1 MPEVALQDY
10 LQEIN
15 GLVDD
20 SHLEAA
26 IRHCRHILKQFPR
39 HVETYRLLGKALLE
53 QDRLADAADVF
64 HRVLSADPEDFIAH
78 AGLAIVHRQQNLLR
92 EAAWHMERAFEVE
105 PYNGAIRESLQDLIG
120 RRDGLPPEQLT
131 LTPGALA
138 RMHVQGELYA
148 QAIAELRRLLAVE
161 QNRIDLHVL
170 LAEALWRDGQRI
182 DAAEECNR
190 ILGQLPDCIK
200 AHAIL
205 AEVYLVTDR
214 VDEAQEHLRRVFEL
228 VLPTNSSLSYDSAVG
243 AAFRTEY
250 SPVLPNKIP
259 IDRATDELTEDRSA
273 ETADWVQDL
282 DLGEEFALE
291 DAGPEW
297 LGALEDEGG
306 FEDEDFEILEIGR
319 DADDQLDATGETT
332 NLLRRASDQL
342 PGIGEVREETDWD
355 AWLDV
360 DEEVEADF
368 EHSSPG
374 DRPSVEEVG
383 MDNMDERGNGWEE
396 FPEGDEPR
404 DQRDAAASGGGD
416 DDLEWLDEL
425 QQAGQPSED
434 AGEFETM
441 DDSDLP
447 DWLRE
452 GLDADDM
459 EGSELE
465 WLDESDE
472 ATEAG
477 SDQPPEEQA
486 EELPDWLS
494 EDFGALEDEGD
505 PEEGSDLS
513 WLDQIAAG
521 EGDPLEEP
529 PTMSWPDEE
538 GGEADDD
545 LESAWDEPAEATDAD
560 VTDEPEYPEPDAEP
574 VAAEGGPVD
583 EETAPQYSDDDIPE
597 DLDEAMAWLEQ
608 LAAQQGAPADEL
620 PSLSADVAGT
630 EQPLVEEGTE
640 DVAEAMDWLDELA
653 QAEGEADFETEAV
666 GDVEAQD
673 ETPDVTAPQPG
684 PAEETED
691 VDEAMAWL
699 EELASEAG
707 AEEVTFEDLEDRA
720 DIDALADLDELP
732 DDPEQALAWLEGLAE
747 ESDEGEQVVED
758 EGPVVEEET
767 TPPVPLDVVAA
778 RAEAEAILLHDQLS
792 DTDSSDEAEV
802 VEDIPDDPDEAM
814 AWLERLAARQG
825 ASIDELPSLA
835 DVDIDAD
842 EDVDA
847 PDWLAEEL
855 AAAEEE
861 GDAVEDDVVYSEAAG
876 EIDDT
881 LYEDIEIA
889 VSGEREAE
897 EVQDEAVPL
906 DDADIAE
913 PEAME
918 EIGAVETEGAD
929 TLEDLDLAAESFE
942 DDLPDWLDLEDEGDL
957 EAFDWEEPAFEG
969 SDWLQ
974 EEEPV
979 AEVETGAD
987 VTEPEEPLEAEA
999 EMQADDIEAQDVEAG
1014 AIAEEPQPAVEMP
1027 EVDEEEPVPAY
1038 DEPAEEPVSEE
1049 VVEDV
1054 AAYEDAAYEEAPY
1067 EEASYEEASYEEVD
1081 VSEEIAA
1088 EAAEGA
1094 APVVDEVA
1102 VDEAAVEEA
1111 VVAEEADVEPADAE
1125 PQMDAQS
1132 ARQALE
1138 AGNVDEAIEA
1148 YEQLLETG
1156 SEDVSALIND
1166 LESASESHEDN
1177 PRLVQLLGDAYNQNG
1192 QLQKALDA
1200 YRQALEML

>member
-15 GLVDD
+15 SLVDD

-26 IRHCRHILKQFPR
+26 VRHCRHILKQFPR

-138 RMHVQGELYA
+138 RIHVQGELYA
-148 QAIAELRRLLAVE
+148 QAIAELRRLLE
-161 QNRIDLHVL
+161 LEPNRIDLQVL

-182 DAAEECNR
+182 GAAEECNR
-190 ILGQLPDCIK
+190 ILDQLPDCIK
-200 AHAIL
+200 ARAIL

-214 VDEAQEHLRRVFEL
+214 LDEAQEHLRRVFEL

-243 AAFRTEY
+243 SAFRTEY
-250 SPVLPNKIP
+250 SPILPNKIP
-259 IDRATDELTEDRSA
+259 LDRASDELAEDRTA
-273 ETADWVQDL
+273 EAADWVQDL

-297 LGALEDEGG
+297 LDALEDEGG
-306 FEDEDFEILEIGR
+306 FEDEDFEMIESGR
-319 DADDQLDATGETT
+319 DVPQLDATGETT

-355 AWLDV
+355 AWLDI

-368 EHSSPG
+368 EHGSPG
-374 DRPSVEEVG
+374 DRPDVEEVG
-383 MDNMDERGNGWEE
+383 MDNMDERGNSWEE

-404 DQRDAAASGGGD
+404 DQRDAGASDSGD
-416 DDLEWLDEL
+416 EDLEWLDEL
-425 QQAGQPSED
+425 QQAGEPSEER
-434 AGEFETM
+434 GEFETM

-452 GLDADDM
+452 GLTADDM
-459 EGSELE
+459 EGSELQ

-472 ATEAG
+472 KTEAE
-477 SDQPPEEQA
+477 SAKPADEEA
-486 EELPDWLS
+486 EEIPEWLS
-494 EDFGALEDEGD
+494 EDFGADEEDVEAD
-505 PEEGSDLS
+505 SDLS

-529 PTMSWPDEE
+529 PTMSWPDE
-538 GGEADDD
+538 GDEADEE
-545 LESAWDEPAEATDAD
+545 LGSVWDEPAEAADAEITGEPEHSESD
-560 VTDEPEYPEPDAEP
+560 VQPIAAEEGPPGDETEPEYSE
-574 VAAEGGPVD
+574 
-583 EETAPQYSDDDIPE
+583 DDIPE

-620 PSLSADVAGT
+620 PSLSADVAST
-630 EQPLVEEGTE
+630 EQPPADVEREEVG
-640 DVAEAMDWLDELA
+640 EAMDWLDELA
-653 QAEGEADFETEAV
+653 QAEGEADFEAEAA

-673 ETPDVTAPQPG
+673 ETPDVAASHLA
-684 PAEETED
+684 PAEESEE

-707 AEEVTFEDLEDRA
+707 AEDVAFEDLEDKA
-720 DIDALADLDELP
+720 DIGALADLDELP

-747 ESDEGEQVVED
+747 ESDEGEQVVEE

-767 TPPVPLDVVAA
+767 TPNVPLDVVAA
-778 RAEAEAILLHDQLS
+778 RAEAEAILLHDQPS
-792 DTDSSDEAEV
+792 DAESSDEDEV

-835 DVDIDAD
+835 DVDAGVEEVI
-842 EDVDA
+842 DA
-847 PDWLAEEL
+847 PDWLAEEV
-855 AAAEEE
+855 AGAEEE
-861 GDAVEDDVVYSEAAG
+861 GDVVEDDVVYSEAAG
-876 EIDDT
+876 EIDET
-881 LYEDIEIA
+881 LYEDTDIA
-889 VSGEREAE
+889 ETGEPEVAE
-897 EVQDEAVPL
+897 LQEEAVPT
-906 DDADIAE
+906 DDADIVDPE
-913 PEAME
+913 PLE
-918 EIGAVETEGAD
+918 EIESEATEGVDA
-929 TLEDLDLAAESFE
+929 LEDLDLAAASFE

-974 EEEPV
+974 ESV
-979 AEVETGAD
+979 ADVETGAD
-987 VTEPEEPLEAEA
+987 VFEPEEPLEAEV
-999 EMQADDIEAQDVEAG
+999 EMQADDIEAPDVEIG
-1014 AIAEEPQPAVEMP
+1014 PIAEESEPPVEIS
-1027 EVDEEEPVPAY
+1027 EVDAEEASL
-1038 DEPAEEPVSEE
+1038 AEEPVAEPVHEE
-1049 VVEDV
+1049 VSDDLV
-1054 AAYEDAAYEEAPY
+1054 ASYD
-1067 EEASYEEASYEEVD
+1067 EASDEEVD
-1081 VSEEIAA
+1081 VGDEIAA
-1088 EAAEGA
+1088 EADEDA
-1094 APVVDEVA
+1094 APAVEEPTADEDV
-1102 VDEAAVEEA
+1102 VEEA
-1111 VVAEEADVEPADAE
+1111 VAAEESDVEPGEVEPADVQA
-1125 PQMDAQS
+1125 PVDAQH

-1138 AGNVDEAIEA
+1138 AGNVDEAIGA
-1148 YEQLLETG
+1148 YEQLLESG
-1156 SEDVSALIND
+1156 SADVSALIGD
-1166 LESASESHEDN
+1166 LESARETHEDN

-1200 YRQALEML
+1200 YRHALEML

>member
-15 GLVDD
+15 GLIDD

-26 IRHCRHILKQFPR
+26 VRHCRHILKQFPR

-148 QAIAELRRLLAVE
+148 QAIAELRRLLE
-161 QNRIDLHVL
+161 LEPNRVDLQVL

-182 DAAEECNR
+182 GAAEECNR
-190 ILGQLPDCIK
+190 ILAQLPDCIK
-200 AHAIL
+200 ARAIL

-243 AAFRTEY
+243 SAFRTEY
-250 SPVLPNKIP
+250 SPILPNKIP
-259 IDRATDELTEDRSA
+259 LDRASDELAEDRTA
-273 ETADWVQDL
+273 EAADWVQDL

-297 LGALEDEGG
+297 LDALEDEGG
-306 FEDEDFEILEIGR
+306 FEDEDFEIIESGR
-319 DADDQLDATGETT
+319 DAHAQLDATGETT

-342 PGIGEVREETDWD
+342 PGIGELREETDWD

-368 EHSSPG
+368 EHGSPG
-374 DRPSVEEVG
+374 DRPNVEEVG
-383 MDNMDERGNGWEE
+383 MDNMDERGNSWEE

-404 DQRDAAASGGGD
+404 DQRDAGASDSGD

-425 QQAGQPSED
+425 QQAGQPSEE
-434 AGEFETM
+434 GSEFETM

-452 GLDADDM
+452 GLAADDM

-472 ATEAG
+472 KTEAE
-477 SDQPPEEQA
+477 SAQPADEEA

-494 EDFGALEDEGD
+494 EDFGADKEDVEAD
-505 PEEGSDLS
+505 SDLS

-521 EGDPLEEP
+521 EGNPLEEP
-529 PTMSWPDEE
+529 PTMSWPDE
-538 GGEADDD
+538 GDEADED
-545 LESAWDEPAEATDAD
+545 LESVWDEPAEAADAEI
-560 VTDEPEYPEPDAEP
+560 TGEPEHSEADLQP
-574 VAAEGGPVD
+574 VAAEEGPPED
-583 EETAPQYSDDDIPE
+583 ETRPEYSEDDIPE
-597 DLDEAMAWLEQ
+597 DLDEAMVWLEQ

-630 EQPLVEEGTE
+630 EQPPADEGREEVG
-640 DVAEAMDWLDELA
+640 EAMDWLDELA
-653 QAEGEADFETEAV
+653 QAEGEADFEAEAV

-673 ETPDVTAPQPG
+673 ETPDVAAPQPA

-707 AEEVTFEDLEDRA
+707 AEEVAFEDLEDKA
-720 DIDALADLDELP
+720 DIGALADLDELP

-747 ESDEGEQVVED
+747 ESDEGEQVVEE
-758 EGPVVEEET
+758 EGPVVDEET

-778 RAEAEAILLHDQLS
+778 RAEAEAILLHDQPS
-792 DTDSSDEAEV
+792 DAESSDEDEV

-835 DVDIDAD
+835 GVDVNAE

-847 PDWLAEEL
+847 PDWLAEEV
-855 AAAEEE
+855 AGAEEE
-861 GDAVEDDVVYSEAAG
+861 GDVVADDVVYSEAAG
-876 EIDDT
+876 EIDET
-881 LYEDIEIA
+881 LYEDIDIA
-889 VSGEREAE
+889 ETGEPEVGELQEEAI
-897 EVQDEAVPL
+897 PL
-906 DDADIAE
+906 DDADSAE
-913 PEAME
+913 PGAAE
-918 EIGAVETEGAD
+918 EIEAEATEGVDA
-929 TLEDLDLAAESFE
+929 LEDLDLAAERFE

-974 EEEPV
+974 QEEEPV
-979 AEVETGAD
+979 PDVETGAD
-987 VTEPEEPLEAEA
+987 VSEPEEPLEAEA
-999 EMQADDIEAQDVEAG
+999 EMQADDIEAPDVEIG
-1014 AIAEEPQPAVEMP
+1014 AIAEEPEPPVEIS
-1027 EVDEEEPVPAY
+1027 EHD
-1038 DEPAEEPVSEE
+1038 AEEPGPTYEEPAAKPIHEE
-1049 VVEDV
+1049 VPDDV
-1054 AAYEDAAYEEAPY
+1054 
-1067 EEASYEEASYEEVD
+1067 ASYEAPYEEVD
-1081 VSEEIAA
+1081 VSDEIAA

-1094 APVVDEVA
+1094 APVGEEVA

-1111 VVAEEADVEPADAE
+1111 VAGEEADVEPAEVE
-1125 PQMDAQS
+1125 PADVETPGDAQQ

-1138 AGNVDEAIEA
+1138 AGNVDEAIGA
-1148 YEQLLETG
+1148 YEQLLESG
-1156 SEDVSALIND
+1156 SANVSALISD
-1166 LESASESHEDN
+1166 LESARETYEDN
-1177 PRLVQLLGDAYNQNG
+1177 PRLVQLLGDAYNRNG